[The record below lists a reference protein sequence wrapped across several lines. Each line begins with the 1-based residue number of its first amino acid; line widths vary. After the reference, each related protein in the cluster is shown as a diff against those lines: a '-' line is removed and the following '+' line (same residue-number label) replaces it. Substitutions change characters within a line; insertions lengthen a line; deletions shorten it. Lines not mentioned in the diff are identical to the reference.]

1 MKQYNKLR
9 KQKKTKN
16 NQKKKKKKNK
26 KKNMY
31 LDLVETNN
39 IIKQLNKKKKYI
51 YIYIYIYYA
60 NYGNKK
66 KLLRHASQLV
76 FLQIYMI
83 FHNTVYTGVIKKTN
97 V

>member
-1 MKQYNKLR
+1 
-9 KQKKTKN
+9 
-16 NQKKKKKKNK
+16 
-26 KKNMY
+26 MY

-39 IIKQLNKKKKYI
+39 IIKQLKKKKKKNI
-51 YIYIYIYYA
+51 YIYIHIYIDYA

-66 KLLRHASQLV
+66 KKKKLVRHASQLV

>member
-1 MKQYNKLR
+1 M
-9 KQKKTKN
+9 
-16 NQKKKKKKNK
+16 
-26 KKNMY
+26 
-31 LDLVETNN
+31 
-39 IIKQLNKKKKYI
+39 YI
-51 YIYIYIYYA
+51 YIHIYIDYA

-83 FHNTVYTGVIKKTN
+83 FHNTVYNGVIKKTN